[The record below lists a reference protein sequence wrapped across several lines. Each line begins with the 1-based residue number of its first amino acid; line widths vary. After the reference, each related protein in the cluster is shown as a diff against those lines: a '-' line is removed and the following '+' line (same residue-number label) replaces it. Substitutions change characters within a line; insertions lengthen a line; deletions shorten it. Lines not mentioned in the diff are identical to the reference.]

1 MIMALEEFEKEEI
14 SDRDKN
20 LIRMKSIS
28 NYIMGALIMAAGF
41 VFILK
46 PPVLNGFFKD
56 RDPLL
61 MNIMAG
67 ICIVYGLFR
76 MYRGYAKNY
85 FKE

>member
-1 MIMALEEFEKEEI
+1 MALEEFEKEPL

-20 LIRMKSIS
+20 LIRMRSIS
-28 NYIMGALIMAAGF
+28 NYVMGVLIIAFGI
-41 VFILK
+41 VFIIKPTVLK
-46 PPVLNGFFKD
+46 GFFAQ

-76 MYRGYAKNY
+76 MYRGYAQNY
-85 FKE
+85 FK